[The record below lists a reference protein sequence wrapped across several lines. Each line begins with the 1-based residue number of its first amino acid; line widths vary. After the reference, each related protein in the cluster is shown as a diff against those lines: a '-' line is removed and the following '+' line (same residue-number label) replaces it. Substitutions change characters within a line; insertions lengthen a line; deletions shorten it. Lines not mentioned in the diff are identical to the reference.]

1 MLDMFSSFCSRHKF
15 GISSMLAEDSF
26 SCAFV
31 THMFDLW
38 AIFIFTFLFGHIK
51 SENLALMLTCYYYC
65 REVLSAP
72 VRRID
77 EILALPH
84 SADDFK
90 HQQLPP
96 SDDDSW
102 LYGGEDEINAALKD
116 REKEMELYNSAQKKK
131 HKSKEHQEGVS
142 ASKEDYDEYDLGGIA
157 KSMEAFVEKISSYEG
172 AEVPED
178 RFILSFSGTSVFLN
192 LVSFFSSY
200 VEVRTQVSLFLAHTG
215 LDGRHWLFYNLM
227 PLGHMLGSF
236 SFLHFFFFPNYS
248 SVDNSSQHLMS

>member
-1 MLDMFSSFCSRHKF
+1 MGYFY
-15 GISSMLAEDSF
+15 IY
-26 SCAFV
+26 
-31 THMFDLW
+31 
-38 AIFIFTFLFGHIK
+38 
-51 SENLALMLTCYYYC
+51 LALLLTCYYYC

-116 REKEMELYNSAQKKK
+116 REKEMELYNSEQKKK
-131 HKSKEHQEGVS
+131 HKSKEQQEGVS

-178 RFILSFSGTSVFLN
+178 RF
-192 LVSFFSSY
+192 Y
-200 VEVRTQVSLFLAHTG
+200 P
-215 LDGRHWLFYNLM
+215 
-227 PLGHMLGSF
+227 PLLLYIHISKF
-236 SFLHFFFFPNYS
+236 SFTFMMEICVL
-248 SVDNSSQHLMS
+248 SVL